1 MGNYEQLKT
10 AIAAVIKANGMQEIT
25 GNVLQATLLSLVS
38 NIGDNATFAGMAT
51 PDTNPGTPDQNV
63 FYLAAQPGVYSNFG
77 SVELTDQ
84 VLIFTNKNGRW
95 VKKDTGI
102 ATKENVEKMF
112 NKNVV
117 KNLVDIISVANVA
130 SINGK
135 LTKEALEDKFVLHWE
150 QILSATDRDYLFFT
164 HKNDKPIKFYENSQ
178 FYFRVKN
185 NGSNSLNLVFGITKG
200 SRDLSLGF
208 FVKSIVEIQPGQLSD
223 ICFSNKDWKNI
234 EDKLNNG
241 DDTYMIVVV
250 SGKGN
255 SDNLKE
261 SGEIEAQYFYSLI
274 TMDADHATNADN
286 AANADHATNADNA
299 ANADHATN
307 ADNAANAGWQI
318 GGLARNAVFRD
329 EGPTGFIPDAM
340 TVEEVDIRTV
350 RLITNITEKQV
361 GSRFR
366 GIYWKIT
373 FNNFEDIKGLWNL
386 YCTYGQY
393 YNSRITAK
401 IQDWGPTIKD
411 TFAISVPTENKK
423 NTYNLF
429 DLINAFKE
437 EQEALGPNSK
447 WTGAILENKYFYLQ
461 LIRYDGS
468 GMIPVINDVLT
479 LDHIPEGSKVIATEF
494 TESVK
499 QEIKEIFSEGIKEV
513 TNWGDSLTAG
523 TGRFD
528 HKNQEAVIQA
538 IKNKGYDIS
547 LAATSNITY
556 SIMMQ
561 ELLGSGYKVNN
572 CGVGGEN
579 INTIS
584 ARLGAN
590 VTYAKNVFTLSRF
603 ANTPVQIGQQDGRLD
618 SSWGEIV
625 SPLLQGSGNS
635 VNPCYVQGIECEM
648 KWTGESWNDPSGIYT
663 LQRIEDGD
671 RDIQF
676 PQKTPI
682 IMSGS
687 KLYRN
692 TKLAVLWCWQNGG
705 YSSDEDLIEKLDKI
719 IAHINTQNYILI
731 GLHDSTEAA
740 RKEQEAKLSKKYGD
754 KFFNWRQYVS
764 TNALYDFG
772 ITPTKDDL
780 EAMAVGSCPPSLL
793 IDSVHLCAAGYAI
806 LGYKI
811 VERYKDLG
819 YI

>member
-25 GNVLQATLLSLVS
+25 GDVLQATLLSLVG

-77 SVELTDQ
+77 SVELTDH
-84 VLIFTNKNGRW
+84 VLIFTNKNGSW

-117 KNLVDIISVANVA
+117 KNLVDIISVVNVA

-200 SRDLSLGF
+200 SKDWSSGL

-250 SGKGN
+250 SGQGN

-286 AANADHATNADNA
+286 AANAGHATNADNA
-299 ANADHATN
+299 ANAGHATN
-307 ADNAANAGWQI
+307 ADNAANAGWII
-318 GGLARNAVFRD
+318 GGFARNAVFRD
-329 EGPTGFIPDAM
+329 EGPKGFIPDAM

-350 RLITNITEKQV
+350 RLITNITEEQV
-361 GSRFR
+361 GSQYR

-393 YNSRITAK
+393 NNSRITAK
-401 IQDWGPTIKD
+401 IQDWGPNLKD
-411 TFAISVPTENKK
+411 TFAISVPTENIK

-437 EQEALGPNSK
+437 EQEALGPDSK

-461 LIRYDGS
+461 LIRYNSS
-468 GMIPVINDVLT
+468 GMLPVINDVLT
-479 LDHIPEGSKVIATEF
+479 LDHIPEGTKVIATEF

-499 QEIKEIFSEGIKEV
+499 QEIKEIVTEEIKEV

-523 TGRFD
+523 TGYWN
-528 HKNQEAVIQA
+528 HNNQKAVIQA

-547 LAATSNITY
+547 LTATSNITY

-561 ELLGSGYKVNN
+561 ELLGGGYKVNS

-590 VTYAKNVFTLSRF
+590 VTYAKNIFTLSRF
-603 ANTPVQIGQQDGRLD
+603 ANTPVQIGQQDGCLD
-618 SSWGEIV
+618 SSWGEMV

-731 GLHDSTEAA
+731 GLHSSTEAA
-740 RKEQEAKLSKKYGD
+740 RGEQEAKLSKKYGD

-772 ITPTKDDL
+772 ITPTEDDL

>member
-1 MGNYEQLKT
+1 MGNYEQLKQ
-10 AIAAVIKANGMQEIT
+10 AVADVIKTNGNQEIT
-25 GNVLQATLLSLVS
+25 GAIMRNALLSIISTV
-38 NIGDNATFAGMAT
+38 GGNATFAGIAT
-51 PDTNPGTPDQNV
+51 PTTNPGTPDQNV

-84 VLIFTNKNGRW
+84 VLIFTNKNGSW

-117 KNLVDIISVANVA
+117 KNLVDIISVVNVA

-200 SRDLSLGF
+200 SKDWSSGF

-250 SGKGN
+250 SGQGN

-299 ANADHATN
+299 VNVI
-307 ADNAANAGWQI
+307 NAANAGWII
-318 GGLARNAVFRD
+318 GGIARNAVFRD
-329 EGPTGFIPDAM
+329 EGPSGFIPDAM

-361 GSRFR
+361 GSRYR

-393 YNSRITAK
+393 ENSRITAE
-401 IQDWGPTIKD
+401 IQDWGPNLKD

-437 EQEALGPNSK
+437 EQEALGPDSK

-461 LIRYDGS
+461 LIRYNIS
-468 GMIPVINDVLT
+468 GMLPVINDVLT
-479 LDHIPEGSKVIATEF
+479 LDHIPEETKVIATEF

-499 QEIKEIFSEGIKEV
+499 QEIKEIVTEEIKEV

-523 TGRFD
+523 TGNWN
-528 HKNQEAVIQA
+528 HKNQKAVIQA

-547 LAATSNITY
+547 LTATSNITY

-561 ELLGSGYKVNN
+561 ELLGGGYKVNN

-590 VTYAKNVFTLSRF
+590 VTYAKNIFTLSRF

-618 SSWGEIV
+618 SSWGEMV

-731 GLHDSTEAA
+731 GLHSSTEAA
-740 RKEQEAKLSKKYGD
+740 KGEQEAKLSKKYGD

-772 ITPTKDDL
+772 ITPTGDDL

>member
-1 MGNYEQLKT
+1 MGNYEQLKQ
-10 AIAAVIKANGMQEIT
+10 AVSDVIKTNGNQEIT
-25 GNVLQATLLSLVS
+25 GAIMRNALLSIISTV
-38 NIGDNATFAGMAT
+38 GGNATFAGIAT
-51 PDTNPGTPDQNV
+51 PTTNPGTPDQNV

-84 VLIFTNKNGRW
+84 VLIFTNKNGSW

-117 KNLVDIISVANVA
+117 KNLVDIISVVNVA

-164 HKNDKPIKFYENSQ
+164 HKKDKPIKFYENSQ

-200 SRDLSLGF
+200 TMDWSSGF

-241 DDTYMIVVV
+241 DDTYMVVAV
-250 SGKGN
+250 SGQGN

-299 ANADHATN
+299 ANAI
-307 ADNAANAGWQI
+307 NAASSGWQI
-318 GGLARNAVFRD
+318 GGIARNAVFRD
-329 EGPTGFIPDAM
+329 EGPNGFIPDAM

-350 RLITNITEKQV
+350 RLITNITEEQV
-361 GSRFR
+361 GSQFR

-393 YNSRITAK
+393 DNSRITAK
-401 IQDWGPTIKD
+401 IQDWGPTVKD
-411 TFAISVPTENKK
+411 TFAISVPKGNVK

-437 EQEALGPNSK
+437 EQEALGPDSK
-447 WTGAILENKYFYLQ
+447 WTGAILKNKYFYLQ
-461 LIRYDGS
+461 LIRYNIS
-468 GMIPVINDVLT
+468 GMAPVINDVLT
-479 LDHIPEGSKVIATEF
+479 LDHIPEGAKVIATEF
-494 TESVK
+494 TESAK
-499 QEIKEIFSEGIKEV
+499 QEIKEMVAGEIKEV

-528 HKNQEAVIQA
+528 HKNQKEVIQA

-547 LAATSNITY
+547 LTATSIITY

-561 ELLGSGYKVNN
+561 ELLGGGYKVNN

-590 VTYAKNVFTLSRF
+590 VTYAKNLFTLSRF

-618 SSWGEIV
+618 SSWGEMV

-648 KWTGESWNDPSGIYT
+648 KWTGEIWNDPSGIYT

-731 GLHDSTEAA
+731 GLHNSTEAA
-740 RKEQEAKLSKKYGD
+740 REKQEAKLSKKYGD

-772 ITPTKDDL
+772 ITPTKDDI

-811 VERYKDLG
+811 IERYKDLG

>member
-1 MGNYEQLKT
+1 MGNYKQLKA
-10 AIAAVIKANGMQEIT
+10 AIAAVIKANGAQEIT
-25 GNVLQATLLSLVS
+25 GDVLQATLLSLVS
-38 NIGDNATFAGMAT
+38 NIGDNATFAGIAT
-51 PDTNPGTPDQNV
+51 PTTTPGTPDQNV

-77 SVELTDQ
+77 GVELTDQ
-84 VLIFTNKNGRW
+84 VLIFSNKNGSW
-95 VKKDTGI
+95 VKTDSGI
-102 ATKENVEKMF
+102 ATSAKVTEVVEYLN
-112 NKNVV
+112 NKSIV
-117 KNLVDIISVANVA
+117 KNLVNIMAVIKEA
-130 SINGK
+130 SIQNK
-135 LTKEALEDKFVLHWE
+135 ITTKIVDDKFVLSWE
-150 QILSATDRDYLFFT
+150 QIENASDRNYLLFT
-164 HKNDKPIKFYENSQ
+164 HKFGYPIKFYKNSQ
-178 FYFRVKN
+178 FYFRAKN
-185 NGSNSLNLVFGITKG
+185 NGGYPINLVFGITNG
-200 SRDLSLGF
+200 SRDLSKGF
-208 FVKSIVEIQPGQLSD
+208 FVQSPIQLQPRELVG
-223 ICFSNKDWKNI
+223 INFSNKDWETI
-234 EDKLNNG
+234 QGGLDNG
-241 DDTYMIVVV
+241 DDTYMIISV
-250 SGKGN
+250 SGKEN
-255 SDNLKE
+255 SDNLKQP
-261 SGEIEAQYFYSLI
+261 GEIEAQYFYSLI
-274 TMDADHATNADN
+274 TMDAQYAENATNAE
-286 AANADHATNADNA
+286 
-299 ANADHATN
+299 
-307 ADNAANAGWQI
+307 NAANAGWLI
-318 GGLARNAVFRD
+318 GGIAKNAVFRD
-329 EGPTGFIPDAM
+329 AGPSGFTPNAM
-340 TVEEVDIRTV
+340 TVEAVDNRTV
-350 RLITNITEKQV
+350 RLTTNITEQQV
-361 GSRFR
+361 GSSFR

-373 FNNFEDIKGLWNL
+373 YQNFEDIKGIWELN
-386 YCTYGQY
+386 CTYGQY
-393 YNSRITAK
+393 FNTRITSK
-401 IQDWGPTIKD
+401 IQDWGPTVKD
-411 TFAISVPTENKK
+411 TFAIPTPRENIK
-423 NTYNLF
+423 NTYNLYN
-429 DLINAFKE
+429 LIIEFKK
-437 EQEALGPNSK
+437 EQEALGPDSK
-447 WTGAILENKYFYLQ
+447 WTGEIVENGYFYLQ
-461 LIRYDGS
+461 IIRYNPS
-468 GMIPVINDVLT
+468 GKLPVINDVIT
-479 LDHIPEGSKVIATEF
+479 LDHIPEGTKVIATEF
-494 TESVK
+494 TESAK
-499 QEIKEIFSEGIKEV
+499 QEIKEIVAEEIKEV

-528 HKNQEAVIQA
+528 HKNQKEVIQA

-547 LAATSNITY
+547 LTATSIITY

-561 ELLGSGYKVNN
+561 ELLGGGYKVNN

-590 VTYAKNVFTLSRF
+590 VTYAKNLFTLSRF

-618 SSWGEIV
+618 SSWGEMV

-731 GLHDSTEAA
+731 GLHNSTEAA
-740 RKEQEAKLSKKYGD
+740 MEEQEAKLSKKYGD